1 MLIGMLLM
9 AVMATLALAKETP
22 CGKALHRLVVEIPAN
37 ALNRLSIGHLL
48 LALAM
53 LTLIGLV
60 VRYGGT
66 DGLQMIA
73 SSLPDLATWITTFEV
88 GTYLDALAI
97 LAAISVIV
105 RARIIRP
112 MIAPHLAALMPRRRS
127 ARPRDRRSRR
137 QKRSTSDD
145 CGEDSIRFAY
155 AI

>member
-1 MLIGMLLM
+1 MIIGIFLM
-9 AVMATLALAKETP
+9 AIMATLALAKETP

-88 GTYLDALAI
+88 GTYVDALAM
-97 LAAISVIV
+97 LAAISVIARV
-105 RARIIRP
+105 RIIRA
-112 MIAPHLAALMPRRRS
+112 MVAPHLAALMPRRRS
-127 ARPRDRRSRR
+127 ARPRDRRSHR
-137 QKRSTSDD
+137 QSKPTSAD
-145 CGEDSIRFAY
+145 CDEDSIRFAY